1 MVVHAEYPHDVRVAR
16 EVRVAVE
23 DGFEVH
29 VVATRRRGEKPREVI
44 DDVVVHRL
52 PILHRRGSHP
62 LRVLAEYLGFASLAT
77 VILVWLSL
85 PRKFDLLQ
93 VHNPPD
99 FLIVAAL
106 VPRRFGTRVILDVHD
121 LSSDMFAMRFASK
134 RWAPWAERALRRI
147 ERFACRKAD
156 AILTVHEAY
165 RSELGRRGA
174 PPEKSLVVLNSLDE
188 RLLPQET
195 RKPAIEPF
203 RIVYHGTVTS
213 HYGVDLVLRAFAEVR
228 DRIPE
233 ATLEVYGEGDA
244 LPQLTADAEALGVM
258 DKLTMTGMLLPQADV
273 LRRVQG
279 ASVGVIPNRP
289 TQLNRFALSTKLF
302 EYVALGIPVVSA
314 DLPTIRE
321 HFNGTELNYFRA
333 GDFCSLADAVT
344 AVAEN
349 FDAALER
356 AHQAR
361 RRYNE
366 SYRWT
371 IQARRYSGVLRQL
384 LCSEDD
390 RPGRVAENE

>member
-1 MVVHAEYPHDVRVAR
+1 
-16 EVRVAVE
+16 
-23 DGFEVH
+23 
-29 VVATRRRGEKPREVI
+29 
-44 DDVVVHRL
+44 
-52 PILHRRGSHP
+52 
-62 LRVLAEYLGFASLAT
+62 
-77 VILVWLSL
+77 
-85 PRKFDLLQ
+85 
-93 VHNPPD
+93 
-99 FLIVAAL
+99 
-106 VPRRFGTRVILDVHD
+106 
-121 LSSDMFAMRFASK
+121 
-134 RWAPWAERALRRI
+134 
-147 ERFACRKAD
+147 
-156 AILTVHEAY
+156 
-165 RSELGRRGA
+165 
-174 PPEKSLVVLNSLDE
+174 
-188 RLLPQET
+188 
-195 RKPAIEPF
+195 
-203 RIVYHGTVTS
+203 
-213 HYGVDLVLRAFAEVR
+213 VDLVLRAFAEVR